1 MIAADILVV
10 IANIQIAA
18 SSRVRIPSPGCS
30 RDTVVN
36 DTWSPI
42 RYASAVSGV
51 MCPARCPGVSGHM
64 TSAVESVVMVT
75 VNDHN
80 VPVVPM
86 E

>member
-51 MCPARCPGVSGHM
+51 MCPACCARVSRYVS
-64 TSAVESVVMVT
+64 SAVEAVVMA